1 MRIIIVCYPTFGG
14 SGILATELGHKL
26 SKNGHTVHF
35 VAYQKPVRLDV
46 NDDNIFFHK
55 VNVPFYPLFNFQPY
69 ELALSTKIV
78 DVSTKHKIDLVH
90 VHYAIPH
97 AYAAYMAQKMLKTQK
112 INLPIVTTLH
122 GTDITL
128 VGKHPFYK
136 KAVKFSIDKSNIVT
150 SVSKSLKT
158 DTHDFF
164 ETNKKIKVIPNFV
177 DLEKFNNQL
186 NLCNKVSAHK
196 TITHVSNFRPAKNI
210 RTLIKVFDLI
220 SKKHK
225 CIFNLIGEG
234 PELEI
239 SK

>member
-26 SKNGHTVHF
+26 SKNGHVVHF
-35 VAYQKPVRLDV
+35 IAYEKPVRLEV

-128 VGKHPFYK
+128 VGKDPSCKPVINH
-136 KAVKFSIDKSNIVT
+136 SINLSDKVSA
-150 SVSKSLKT
+150 VSKSLKD
-158 DTHDFF
+158 DT
-164 ETNKKIKVIPNFV
+164 KKIVKEA
-177 DLEKFNNQL
+177 LL
-186 NLCNKVSAHK
+186 SAK
-196 TITHVSNFRPAKNI
+196 
-210 RTLIKVFDLI
+210 LI
-220 SKKHK
+220 
-225 CIFNLIGEG
+225 
-234 PELEI
+234 
-239 SK
+239 